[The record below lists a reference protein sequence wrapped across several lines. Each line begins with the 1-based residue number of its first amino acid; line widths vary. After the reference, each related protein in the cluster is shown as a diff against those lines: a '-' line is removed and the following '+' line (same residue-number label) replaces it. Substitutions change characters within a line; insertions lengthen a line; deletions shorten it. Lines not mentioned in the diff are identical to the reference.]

1 LEIHEESAM
10 AEPARIYMSED
21 EFFEFLKTAEGRFEL
36 VDGEMTMMAGA
47 NQRHQDIAANT
58 LATLHAQ
65 LRGGKCRPTAAD
77 TAVTTNGNVRYPD
90 VVVDC
95 GRRNDQSVRATTP
108 TLVIEVLSQ
117 STRLFDSHKKLN
129 EYKSHPDIKYIV
141 LVDTDSAR
149 ALLHYRDGAGWR
161 ERVYEDLNEVIEFPE
176 IGASLALSDVYY
188 GLEIKPKLAPKRT
201 CPKCGM
207 DLCAC
212 DGSGFS
218 P

>member
-1 LEIHEESAM
+1 M
-10 AEPARIYMSED
+10 AEPARVYMSED

-58 LATLHAQ
+58 LATLHLQ

-77 TAVTTNGNVRYPD
+77 TAVTANGNVRYPD

-95 GRRNDQSVRATTP
+95 GPRDDQSMRATKP

-117 STRLFDSHKKLN
+117 STRTFNSHKKLN
-129 EYKSHPDIKYIV
+129 EYKSHPDVKYIV

-149 ALLHYRDGAGWR
+149 LLLHYRDGAGWS
-161 ERVYEDLNEVIEFPE
+161 ERIYENLTDIIEFSE

-188 GLEIKPKLAPKRT
+188 GLELKPKPASFLGER
-201 CPKCGM
+201 
-207 DLCAC
+207 
-212 DGSGFS
+212 
-218 P
+218 

>member
-1 LEIHEESAM
+1 M

-95 GRRNDQSVRATTP
+95 GPPDPSAKTASRP
-108 TLVIEVLSQ
+108 TVIVEVTSPQ
-117 STRLFDSHKKLN
+117 N
-129 EYKSHPDIKYIV
+129 
-141 LVDTDSAR
+141 
-149 ALLHYRDGAGWR
+149 
-161 ERVYEDLNEVIEFPE
+161 
-176 IGASLALSDVYY
+176 LAAIL
-188 GLEIKPKLAPKRT
+188 
-201 CPKCGM
+201 
-207 DLCAC
+207 
-212 DGSGFS
+212 GSGG
-218 P
+218 